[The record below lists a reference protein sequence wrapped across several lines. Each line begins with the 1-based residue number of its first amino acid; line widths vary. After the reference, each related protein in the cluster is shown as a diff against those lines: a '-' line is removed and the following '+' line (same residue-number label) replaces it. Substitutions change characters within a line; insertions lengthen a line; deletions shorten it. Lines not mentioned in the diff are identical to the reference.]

1 MKCRKAVSL
10 LLALSIALSSTACGN
25 SATETA
31 APKSGE
37 QETTAPKGSEK
48 ETDTPKSS
56 ENVELTVAIWGS
68 DQEPGLRTIMD
79 GFTEETGI
87 KVDIQITTWK
97 DYWTMLE
104 AAATGNEMPDVF
116 WMHAHQIDQYAEY
129 DDILL
134 DLTDYVNKSEIIKL
148 ENYPKE
154 ISDIY
159 VAEDGRILGVPKDV
173 GTSALWFNKTMFD
186 EAGIPYPDET
196 WTWEKFREVAK
207 QLTIPEKDQYGLA
220 MKPASDQESWCSTIY
235 AYGGEW
241 LNEDKTAS
249 GFDNPKTLEA
259 MELIEGIIQ
268 DGSMPNYSVLAENDT
283 VALLESGTVA
293 MVFLGS
299 YMLARLSAN
308 DYIRENCD
316 AAPLPVGPEG
326 RRSTN
331 MGLAWS
337 AAAGGDHPE
346 ESWKLIEYLGSKEA
360 QIQQAELG
368 VTMSAFNGTNDKWVA
383 HEPQFNLQVYVDA
396 LEDDVIYPYSKN
408 TQVWYQM
415 ILDKMVNVW
424 DGKRPM
430 EEACLEIAD
439 EMNKYLSEE

>member
-1 MKCRKAVSL
+1 
-10 LLALSIALSSTACGN
+10 
-25 SATETA
+25 
-31 APKSGE
+31 
-37 QETTAPKGSEK
+37 
-48 ETDTPKSS
+48 
-56 ENVELTVAIWGS
+56 
-68 DQEPGLRTIMD
+68 
-79 GFTEETGI
+79 
-87 KVDIQITTWK
+87 
-97 DYWTMLE
+97 
-104 AAATGNEMPDVF
+104 MPDVF

-134 DLTDYVNKSEIIKL
+134 DLTEQVEKSEKIDL

-159 VAEDGRILGVPKDV
+159 VAEDGRVLGVPKDV

-207 QLTIPEKDQYGLA
+207 QLTIPEKNQYGFA

-241 LNEDKTAS
+241 LNEDKTKS

-268 DGSMPNYSVLAENDT
+268 DGSMPEYSVVAENT
-283 VALLESGTVA
+283 TAALLESGTVA
-293 MVFLGS
+293 MTFLGS
-299 YMLARLSAN
+299 YMLPEIAAN
-308 DYIRENCD
+308 DYARTNCD

-326 RRSTN
+326 RCSTN

-337 AAAGGDHPE
+337 AAAGGEHTE
-346 ESWKLIEYLGSKEA
+346 EAWQLIEYLGSKEA
-360 QIQQAELG
+360 QIKQAELG
-368 VTMSAFNGTNDKWVA
+368 VTMSAYNGTNDKWVEY
-383 HEPQFNLQVYVDA
+383 EPNFNLQVYVDA

-415 ILDKMVNVW
+415 ILDKMVDVW
-424 DGKRPM
+424 SGKRPM
-430 EEACLEIAD
+430 KEVCLEIAD
-439 EMNKYLSEE
+439 EMNKYLAEE

>member
-1 MKCRKAVSL
+1 MKWKKIVSVILAVCMVSG
-10 LLALSIALSSTACGN
+10 LAACG
-25 SATETA
+25 
-31 APKSGE
+31 KDSG
-37 QETTAPKGSEK
+37 K
-48 ETDTPKSS
+48 EESKKTDNDSKD
-56 ENVELTVAIWGS
+56 VELTVAIWDS
-68 DQEPGLRTIMD
+68 NQEPGLRTIMD
-79 GFTEETGI
+79 GFTEETGV
-87 KVDIQITTWK
+87 KVDIQVTTWK

-104 AAATGNEMPDVF
+104 AAATGGDMPDVF

-134 DLTDYVNKSEIIKL
+134 DLTDYVEKSEKIKL
-148 ENYPKE
+148 DNYPEE

-159 VAEDGRILGVPKDV
+159 IADDGRVLGVPKDV

-186 EAGIPYPDET
+186 EAGIEYPDET

-220 MKPASDQESWCSTIY
+220 MKPASDQESWCSTVY

-241 LNEDKTAS
+241 LSEDKTKS
-249 GFDNPKTLEA
+249 GFDKPETLEA
-259 MELIEGIIQ
+259 MKLIEGIIQ
-268 DGSMPNYSVLAENDT
+268 DGSMPEYSVLSENDT
-283 VALLESGTVA
+283 VALLESGKAA

-299 YMLARLSAN
+299 YMLPRLSAN
-308 DYIRENCD
+308 DYVRENCD
-316 AAPLPVGPEG
+316 AAPLPVGPKG
-326 RRSTN
+326 RCSTN

-337 AAAGGDHPE
+337 ASAGGEHTE
-346 ESWKLIEYLGSKEA
+346 EAWKLIEYLGSEKA

-368 VTMSAFNGTNDKWVA
+368 VTMSAFNGTNDKWA
-383 HEPQFNLQVYVDA
+383 AYEPQFNLQVYVDA

-415 ILDKMVNVW
+415 ILDKMVSVW

-430 EEACLEIAD
+430 EEVCLEVAD
-439 EMNKYLSEE
+439 EMNAYLAEE

>member
-1 MKCRKAVSL
+1 MKLKRVMATALVACMVMG
-10 LLALSIALSSTACGN
+10 LAACGKN
-25 SATETA
+25 GGSDSGKDTSG
-31 APKSGE
+31 KSG
-37 QETTAPKGSEK
+37 K
-48 ETDTPKSS
+48 D
-56 ENVELTVAIWGS
+56 VELTVAIWDS
-68 DQEPGLRTIMD
+68 NQESGLRTIMD

-104 AAATGNEMPDVF
+104 ASATGGDMPDVF

-134 DLTDYVNKSEIIKL
+134 DLTDYVDKSEKIKL
-148 ENYPKE
+148 DNYPKE

-159 VAEDGRILGVPKDV
+159 IADDGRVLGVPKDV

-186 EAGIPYPDET
+186 EAGMAYPDET
-196 WTWEKFREVAK
+196 WTWEQFREAAK
-207 QLTIPEKDQYGLA
+207 QLTIPDKNQYGLA

-235 AYGGEW
+235 SYGGEW
-241 LNEDKTAS
+241 LNEDKTKS
-249 GFDNPKTLEA
+249 GFDEAETLEA

-268 DGSMPNYSVLAENDT
+268 DGSMPEYSVIAENDT
-283 VALLESGTVA
+283 VALLESGNVA

-299 YMLARLSAN
+299 YMLPRVAAN
-308 DYIRENCD
+308 DYVRENCD
-316 AAPLPVGPEG
+316 VAPLPVGPEG
-326 RRSTN
+326 RCSTN

-337 AAAGGDHPE
+337 ASGGTKYPE
-346 ESWKLIEYLGSKEA
+346 EAWKLIEYMGSEEA

-383 HEPQFNLQVYVDA
+383 FEPQFNLQVYVDA

-415 ILDKMVNVW
+415 ILDKMVDVW

-430 EEACLEIAD
+430 KDVCLEITD
-439 EMNKYLSEE
+439 EMNAYLAEE